1 MRSVGDGWAMAIGDC
16 RSLWMTRRPSLA
28 RSARWFGHEPPDA
41 PCSWTSPPPRDP
53 PARSGQALAHQ
64 QPTQDNVPTY
74 SVRSASPLS
83 LSLCRH
89 LYSSAPPAARLRD
102 RSPLALSLASL
113 TPRADHL
120 CRANRTKTAKRRPG
134 AHRSHAHA
142 ALAAW
147 PTPPLR
153 ADIPRLRVGCGLHI
167 PYALRG
173 VAPKDVCAC
182 EDHNPTPL
190 PPRQGPPPDYA
201 GWETVE
207 VTA

>member
-1 MRSVGDGWAMAIGDC
+1 MGLRSSS
-16 RSLWMTRRPSLA
+16 RT
-28 RSARWFGHEPPDA
+28 SAA
-41 PCSWTSPPPRDP
+41 Y
-53 PARSGQALAHQ
+53 SGQCADLL
-64 QPTQDNVPTY
+64 
-74 SVRSASPLS
+74 SAQ
-83 LSLCRH
+83 
-89 LYSSAPPAARLRD
+89 
-102 RSPLALSLASL
+102 
-113 TPRADHL
+113 
-120 CRANRTKTAKRRPG
+120 TKTAKRRPG